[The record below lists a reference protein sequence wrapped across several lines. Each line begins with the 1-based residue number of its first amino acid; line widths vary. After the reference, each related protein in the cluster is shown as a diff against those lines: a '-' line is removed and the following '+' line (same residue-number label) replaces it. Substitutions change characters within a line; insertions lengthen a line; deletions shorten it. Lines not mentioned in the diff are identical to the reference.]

1 MEGWEGGVLGGM
13 WELGV
18 QRQVWRLCHP
28 PGGLTQWRAGSP
40 APWNAGSGHILS
52 PKRVPALLRG
62 SWALDSVPSVSCS
75 ARPMPGDGGEHGLTV
90 TQLNPRFYIR
100 GKLRPTEGK

>member
-1 MEGWEGGVLGGM
+1 MSVEGREGGALGGV

-40 APWNAGSGHILS
+40 APWKAGSGHILS
-52 PKRVPALLRG
+52 PKCVPALPQG
-62 SWALDSVPSVSCS
+62 SWDRVLLGAGRGCWGLGGGGG
-75 ARPMPGDGGEHGLTV
+75 PGQGAVGLHWC
-90 TQLNPRFYIR
+90 L
-100 GKLRPTEGK
+100 